1 MNFKEA
7 TRNQLIEIAYH
18 DMEISL
24 STKAEA
30 LAELLRRN
38 RTKIAFN
45 RLLQCKVR
53 RKRA

>member
-1 MNFKEA
+1 MNFREA
-7 TRNQLIEIAYH
+7 TRSQLFEIAYH

-30 LAELLRRN
+30 VAELLRRN
-38 RTKIAFN
+38 RAKVAIN